1 MFSLLYYSCILPQGV
16 TKVKDFFQHFSVFFL
31 PFYGKIRLPET
42 VKFVFI
48 HMSLFWVQNI
58 VQNPQYFMHIFIL
71 TFSLN
76 HV

>member
-1 MFSLLYYSCILPQGV
+1 MEI
-16 TKVKDFFQHFSVFFL
+16 VKAVIGYFM
-31 PFYGKIRLPET
+31 
-42 VKFVFI
+42 VKSGI
-48 HMSLFWVQNI
+48 WVQNI